1 MMDNIKDIATL
12 VNKAKKLVVVYN
24 NTTTTLHRVSV
35 EGEPVWVGTPVHNN
49 TGQKSAYALHID
61 VNGHIDG
68 GAAMNFIAA
77 GGWNRHTKRPNRS
90 VYMEAVKAFSRMF
103 YAAALVYK
111 EEGEGEAKE
120 VRKSVESL
128 VGYPTKVFNWENPVS
143 AMVERE
149 LFSALGLTANE
160 AMVLESNGLTLDV
173 TAKDV
178 AAKFVKPTYATV
190 TGGAW
195 DADSHKVAITSNMP
209 LGICRY
215 LQSQGVRLA
224 RVKRKAK

>member
-12 VNKAKKLVVVYN
+12 VKKSKKLVVVYN
-24 NTTTTLHRVSV
+24 NTTTTLHRVNV
-35 EGEPVWVGTPVHNN
+35 EGEALWVGTPVHNK
-49 TGQKSAYALHID
+49 TGQRSAYALHID

-77 GGWNRHTKRPNRS
+77 GGWNKHTKRPNRS
-90 VYMEAVKAFSRMF
+90 AYMEAVKAFSRMF
-103 YAAALVYK
+103 YAAALVYAE
-111 EEGEGEAKE
+111 EEGARE
-120 VRKSVESL
+120 VRKSVENL
-128 VGYPTKVFNWENPVS
+128 VGYPTKVFNWEDPVS
-143 AMVERE
+143 AMGERE

-173 TAKDV
+173 AAKDV
-178 AAKFVKPTYATV
+178 ASKYVKPTYATV